1 MVGLFYI
8 YTKNLINQLTNEE
21 SLFYE
26 LNLLHPCLN

>member
-8 YTKNLINQLTNEE
+8 YTKNLINQWINEE

-26 LNLLHPCLN
+26 LSSLYPRLN